1 MALVVKMVSRVI
13 RWRRICM
20 SKERR
25 DSVWMWENRLA
36 IMSRWS
42 KPYTKWWVTI
52 NIIASLN
59 NKTTA
64 TTTYGK
70 EYK

>member
-1 MALVVKMVSRVI
+1 
-13 RWRRICM
+13 M